1 MQFCSTSHT
10 PRTWSRIGGPSTVQ
24 VPSASG
30 GTWDCSGWLDTWNW
44 GIATPL
50 ETPEWSASDE
60 PRHSSREAVNCG
72 PKLRSHR
79 ATTRMRLQP
88 PLLARPLHT
97 PGRSLYED

>member
-44 GIATPL
+44 G
-50 ETPEWSASDE
+50 SR
-60 PRHSSREAVNCG
+60 RHSRHPSVGERRAKAFIAGSSELWAEAAIASG
-72 PKLRSHR
+72 DDPDAAAAAAAR
-79 ATTRMRLQP
+79 TT
-88 PLLARPLHT
+88 AAYT
-97 PGRSLYED
+97 G